1 MDKKTMQKHFP
12 KERQSLFNA
21 AWRRF
26 RAFRNDADID
36 DPIAL
41 FDQIIAGLVNDES
54 SKFYIYG

>member
-1 MDKKTMQKHFP
+1 MQKHFP